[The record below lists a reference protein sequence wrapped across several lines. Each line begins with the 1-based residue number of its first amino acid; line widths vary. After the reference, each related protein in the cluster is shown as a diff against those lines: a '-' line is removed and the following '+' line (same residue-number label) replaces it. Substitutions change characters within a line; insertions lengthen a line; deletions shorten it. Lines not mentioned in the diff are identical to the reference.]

1 MYPYI
6 DFTKEGVRE
15 ALKRECKTDSPVVV
29 GTFSL
34 VSANGTLGGKAKGE
48 FHFLTEDSKGYRKE
62 YRITVVGTTD
72 PDDDSP
78 YGIRYNW
85 EKITSIK
92 EITRY

>member
-6 DFTKEGVRE
+6 DFTAEGVRE
-15 ALKRECKTDSPVVV
+15 ALKRECKTDSPVVA

-34 VSANGTLGGKAKGE
+34 VSANGTLGGNANGE
-48 FHFLTEDSKGYRKE
+48 FHFLAKNSKK
-62 YRITVVGTTD
+62 YRITVVGTIV

-78 YGIRYNW
+78 YGICYDW
-85 EKITSIK
+85 KEITSIK